1 MADQEP
7 TAIPP
12 TGVLPGAKRPV
23 PGRSELVVMIAGLM
37 ALNAFGID
45 VMLPALNQIAHAVGL
60 TAPGMESDNRQQMII
75 FSYVLGFGAPQ
86 IIWGP
91 ISDRFGRR
99 GPLFVAIIGYI
110 ITAFACIVMRDFH
123 ALLLMRFTQGVF
135 ASGGRLVAVSI
146 VRDLFA
152 GRSMARFMSLVMT
165 IFMVVPIL
173 APGIGQ
179 LVLLFA
185 PWEAIFVVL
194 GIFGMIMLGWT
205 WMRLPETLPESARQ
219 PLNLGAA
226 MGAYGQILKSRVT
239 FGYMCVSGVIFG
251 ALFSFIASSE
261 QIFREIF
268 GQTETFA
275 LWFAGI
281 AGTLACANFLNSRI
295 VEKVGMRRISQTALF
310 VFTIGAALLSAISY
324 FFGEHL
330 YIFFPL
336 FALCFGCFG
345 LMGSNF
351 SALAMEPLGKIAG
364 TASAAYGF
372 ATTTVSSLI
381 GMAISSQY
389 NGSTIPITLG
399 FVCLGLIS
407 LVIILITEKGQL
419 FSSR

>member
-12 TGVLPGAKRPV
+12 TGILPGAKRPV

-251 ALFSFIASSE
+251 
-261 QIFREIF
+261 
-268 GQTETFA
+268 QTETFA

-310 VFTIGAALLSAISY
+310 VFTIGAAVLSAISY

-399 FVCLGLIS
+399 FVCLGLVS
-407 LVIILITEKGQL
+407 LVIILITEKGRL